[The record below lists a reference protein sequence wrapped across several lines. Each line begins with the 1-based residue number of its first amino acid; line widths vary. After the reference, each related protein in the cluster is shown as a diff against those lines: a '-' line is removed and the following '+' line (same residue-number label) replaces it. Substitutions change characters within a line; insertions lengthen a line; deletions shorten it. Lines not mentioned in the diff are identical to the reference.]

1 MQKSIEIVTRSSET
15 SSEDFDKVFSS
26 FFSFVP
32 EGTAGVDT
40 SSRMNYTSLLLKFS
54 SKRKSEFWVAID
66 PASST
71 ILARVGAD
79 IPLQRQEEGSVG
91 FFECQ
96 LSELGRSAG
105 LLLLARAEKWLH
117 DRGVK
122 RAIGPMDFNS
132 WFQYRFKLRPKE
144 GHAAVDHPW
153 EPTSPDIHLEV
164 FAQSGFSESIRFSSF
179 FFEVSGR
186 EIWDAYIARLSSD
199 HSRVLDEGF
208 QIRGLKWGT
217 ELISDLKHIFSLSNA
232 AFPNNPMF
240 EEIPFEIFSSMTM
253 ASSTNMNGGGSR
265 ICFTKNGEAAAFLF
279 AFVSG
284 NTVVYKTVAV
294 HPQFQA
300 IGIGNALTFELCEF
314 CRELDVRKSVGA
326 LIRSGNNSE
335 LIGRGFSKFAVSSG
349 QHEYILM
356 QKEIA

>member
-1 MQKSIEIVTRSSET
+1 MQQRIEIRSRSCEALSEN
-15 SSEDFDKVFSS
+15 FDTTFSS
-26 FFSFVP
+26 FFSSTP
-32 EGTAGVDT
+32 GSTANPN
-40 SSRMNYTSLLLKFS
+40 SSARKNYTTSLLHFS
-54 SKRKSEFWVAID
+54 KVRKSEFWVAID
-66 PASST
+66 PASSAV
-71 ILARVGAD
+71 LARVGAD
-79 IPLQRQEEGSVG
+79 IPLQRLEEGSVG

-132 WFQYRFKLRPKE
+132 WFQYRFKLRSKV
-144 GHAAVDHPW
+144 GDAAVDHPW

-265 ICFTKNGEAAAFLF
+265 ICFTKNGEPAAFLF

-294 HPQFQA
+294 HPKFQA

-314 CRELDVRKSVGA
+314 CRELDVRRSVGA